1 MKRICVILFMAII
14 VVGCQPPPDNSV
26 NEAFEKNSKTVLAYL
41 EGVQNESIDYA
52 IFADDFISN
61 GTGYGSPDSLTLE
74 EKKVS
79 DKGLFDMYDLELSPN
94 PVILLPGVSVDTKA
108 ADGSVRY
115 YGTWTVTLP
124 ATDSTEARTGSLK
137 TYESFD
143 FNEDGKIIFLQFY
156 GDVAGLMGY
165 LNSKE

>member
-1 MKRICVILFMAII
+1 MKRIYVILFMAIL
-14 VVGCQPPPDNSV
+14 VVGCQPPADNSV

-79 DKGLFDMYDLELSPN
+79 DKGLFDMYDIELSPN
-94 PVILLPGVSVDTKA
+94 PVILLPGVNVDTKE

-124 ATDSTEARTGSLK
+124 ATDSTEAKSGKIKS
-137 TYESFD
+137 YESFD
-143 FNEDGKIIFLQFY
+143 FNEDGKIIFMQFFA
-156 GDVAGLMGY
+156 DVSGLMAY
-165 LNSKE
+165 LQGSE